1 MGFQTVR
8 DLEVKGHR
16 VFLRADLNVPLKD
29 GRITDATRIQETLPT
44 LKHLLEGGASVVM
57 ASHLGRPE
65 GKGFEAAYSAAPVAA
80 WLKAQG
86 IDCRMASYVNGA
98 AVEAE
103 AAALKPGQVLLLEN
117 LRFEKGETKN
127 DEAFAASL
135 AKLADTYV
143 NDAFGSAHRAHASV
157 SGMVA
162 HFPKDR
168 VAAGFLMEKELKALG
183 KVIHTPDKPLVVI
196 FGGSKVSDKIELIQA
211 FLGRADAIL
220 IGGAMSYTFLKA
232 QGFEIGKSLCEADK
246 LELALDLIK
255 QAAAK
260 GTRLLLPMDH
270 LAADAFKADAE
281 CAITL
286 DQNIPADRMA
296 LDIGPETVAAYAAEI
311 RAAKTLLWNGPMG
324 VFEMA
329 PFASGTLTMAEELA
343 EAAGR
348 GAFVLVGGG
357 DSVAAVNQAGVAARM
372 SHVSTG
378 GGASL
383 EFLSGLELPGVVALQ
398 R

>member
-1 MGFQTVR
+1 MGFQSVR
-8 DLEVKGHR
+8 DLNVKGRR
-16 VFLRADLNVPLKD
+16 VFLRADLNVPLKE
-29 GRITDATRIQETLPT
+29 GKITDATRIQETLPT
-44 LKHLLEGGASVVM
+44 LKCLLEGGASVVL

-80 WLKAQG
+80 WLKDQG
-86 IDCRMASYVNGA
+86 IDCRLASYVNGP

-103 AAALKPGQVLLLEN
+103 AAALQPGQVLLLEN

-127 DEAFAASL
+127 APDFAASL
-135 AKLADTYV
+135 ARLADTYV

-162 HFPKDR
+162 DFPRDR

-183 KVIHTPDKPLVVI
+183 KVVDHPDKPLVVI
-196 FGGSKVSDKIELIQA
+196 FGGAKVSDKIELIQN
-211 FLGRADAIL
+211 FLGKADAIL

-232 QGFEIGKSLCEADK
+232 QGFQIGKSLCEKDK
-246 LELALDLIK
+246 LAMALDLLK
-255 QAAAK
+255 QAEAR
-260 GTRLLLPMDH
+260 GTRLLLPLDH
-270 LAADAFKADAE
+270 VAASEFKEDAD
-281 CAITL
+281 CAITV

-296 LDIGPETVAAYAAEI
+296 LDIGPETVATYAAEI

-329 PFASGTLTMAEELA
+329 SFASGTLSVAEELA
-343 EAAGR
+343 DASDR

-357 DSVAAVNQAGVAARM
+357 DSVAAVNKAGVATRM
-372 SHVSTG
+372 GHVSTG

-383 EFLSGLELPGVVALQ
+383 EFLSGLELPGVTALQ